1 MLGSNCIGQQ
11 LLAVLVFYRL
21 SSLILGLFGKLLA
34 KRGMCVLDLLNDTAD
49 VLLHVGCLIFNQ
61 PARLQQFLGFVK
73 PQLQVFLHFCELL
86 FRPDS
91 WLLFI
96 RVFLVGLLN
105 CFHFFPEFVR
115 QSQQLVRESLVCFF
129 VFFFILKRLQWLDV
143 VAQCDSLHAELR
155 QQFQYLTHMLRVFSE
170 VVRSEHLVKEVDVLD
185 HLFP

>member
-49 VLLHVGCLIFNQ
+49 VLLHIRCLIFNQ

-86 FRPDS
+86 LRPGFRL
-91 WLLFI
+91 LLFV
-96 RVFLVGLLN
+96 RVLLVGLPY

-115 QSQQLVRESLVCFF
+115 QSQQLVRESLVGFF
-129 VFFFILKRLQWLDV
+129 VLIFVFKRLQWLDV
-143 VAQCDSLHAELR
+143 VAQCDCRHAELR
-155 QQFQYLTHMLRVFSE
+155 Q
-170 VVRSEHLVKEVDVLD
+170 
-185 HLFP
+185 